1 MKSLSLFSGVIV
13 ITLSLMGCVNGNEQ
27 KQQVVAGDSV
37 SVLKDSVKHD
47 TVVVAKT
54 DPYNFDKHA
63 DIKEFWNDFKKAALN
78 KDKENMQKMCVKPL
92 PNYYYDNGDVM
103 KVERLFEKELVD
115 QLNKIDLP
123 KKTTIT
129 KESFEI
135 TQFKL
140 KTNVPVYI
148 IDIEGWEYSGA
159 ILYFTLIDGKFM
171 LAGVQ
176 SFESEG

>member
-1 MKSLSLFSGVIV
+1 MKNLSLFSGVFM
-13 ITLSLMGCVNGNEQ
+13 ITLSLTGCVNSNEQ
-27 KQQVVAGDSV
+27 KQQIVAGDSV
-37 SVLKDSVKHD
+37 SVLKDSAKQD
-47 TVVVAKT
+47 TVVIKT
-54 DPYNFDKHA
+54 TPYHFDKHN
-63 DIKEFWNDFKKAALN
+63 DLKEFWNDFKKAALN
-78 KDKENMQKMCVKPL
+78 NDMENMQKMCVTPL

-103 KVERLFEKELVD
+103 KIDRLFEKEFVD
-115 QLNKIDLP
+115 QLKKIDLP
-123 KKTTIT
+123 KKTTIN

-159 ILYFTLIDGKFM
+159 ILYFTLIDGEFM